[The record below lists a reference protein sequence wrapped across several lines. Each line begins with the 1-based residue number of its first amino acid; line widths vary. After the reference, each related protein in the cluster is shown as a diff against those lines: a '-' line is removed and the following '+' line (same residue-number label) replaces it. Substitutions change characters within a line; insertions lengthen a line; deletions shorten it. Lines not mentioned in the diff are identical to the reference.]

1 MIEDRARLIEE
12 IEAYASAA
20 GLEPSTVCRYAGQGG
35 GFWRRL
41 TAGRRIYPETIE
53 KVREYMAENPP
64 RRAKGGD

>member
-12 IEAYASAA
+12 IESYASAA

-41 TAGRRIYPETIE
+41 IAGRRIYPETLE
-53 KVREYMAENPP
+53 KIRTFMAENPP
-64 RRAKGGD
+64 RAKGGD